1 MEFNSH
7 FIFSSV
13 VMAEELDESFID
25 TSNLNTKVFA
35 DIWSEADFSASPEEA
50 ETRLQFGELQNGIKF
65 LSFLSNPRVTLDE
78 DSDFFN
84 QVFLVDDKY
93 LQTGLLNYVAMLS
106 RMINSAPGGDS
117 NWPYGRWRLSEIDG
131 NCGAKLINIGIG
143 FIIPS
148 LDEDEISQSRWGLSE
163 LHQLYDNLRL
173 FGLNLCNFKDPLSEE
188 FGPWNGF
195 LEVLTA
201 LEGSEH
207 PLVDKVAVKN
217 VVLEIVN
224 KYLKLRRLSSRH
236 HAGMIS
242 DLMVFKQH
250 FRSYEEIQRIDAYGS

>member
-1 MEFNSH
+1 MEFPIP

-13 VMAEELDESFID
+13 VLAEELDESFID
-25 TSNLNTKVFA
+25 TSSLNVNVFA

-50 ETRLQFGELQNGIKF
+50 EIRLQFSDLQNGINY
-65 LSFLSNPRVTLDE
+65 LSFLSSPISTLDA

-84 QVFLVDDKY
+84 QVFGIPANEVV
-93 LQTGLLNYVAMLS
+93 QTGLHRYVAMLS

-117 NWPYGRWRLSEIDG
+117 IWPYGRWRLSEIDG
-131 NCGAKLINIGIG
+131 NCGAKLINIG
-143 FIIPS
+143 FIIPA

-163 LHQLYDNLRL
+163 LHQLYDSLRL

-188 FGPWNGF
+188 IGAWSGL
-195 LEVLTA
+195 LEVLTS
-201 LEGSEH
+201 LENSEH

-217 VVLEIVN
+217 IVLEIVN
-224 KYLKLRRLSSRH
+224 KYLNLRKLSSRR

-250 FRSYEEIQRIDAYGS
+250 FRSYEEIQRIDTYAN